1 MDFEFVS
8 NSISKHFAHPEM
20 EMEMEEAH
28 MYRAVSFFFRGKKLF
43 LVLFRNPGPQR
54 LMRSCL
60 GAFFRNGRPGPGKL
74 IDFEYY

>member
-28 MYRAVSFFFRGKKLF
+28 MYRAVSFFFSRQKALPGVVQESRATETHAVMPRRF
-43 LVLFRNPGPQR
+43 LP
-54 LMRSCL
+54 
-60 GAFFRNGRPGPGKL
+60 
-74 IDFEYY
+74 